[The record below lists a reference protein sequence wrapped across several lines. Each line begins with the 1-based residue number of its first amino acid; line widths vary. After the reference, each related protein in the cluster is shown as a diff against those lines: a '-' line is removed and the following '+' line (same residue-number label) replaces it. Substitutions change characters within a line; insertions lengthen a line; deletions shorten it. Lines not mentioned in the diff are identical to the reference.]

1 MSKVK
6 QSIEKAIEC
15 VNNAGHNTY
24 GASIYTFNQVHAILQ
39 DILDTV
45 NEDVETETTGAV
57 ITQTDID
64 ELVEALE
71 ERIYKNKNYIHDSDI
86 VDSDSLEASIY
97 NGRVTIESIDIDK
110 DNIISEAQ
118 YNLEEV
124 INKWAYEHKLVI
136 QN

>member
-6 QSIEKAIEC
+6 ESIETAIEN

-24 GASIYTFNQVHAILQ
+24 GATIYTHSQVLAILQ
-39 DILDTV
+39 DLLDGV
-45 NEDVETETTGAV
+45 NEDAEAETTGAV
-57 ITQTDID
+57 LTQTDID

-71 ERIYKNKNYIHDSDI
+71 DRIDTNINDISDSDI

-97 NGRVTIESIDIDK
+97 NSRLTIESIDIDK
-110 DNIISEAQ
+110 SNIISEAQ

-136 QN
+136 QK